1 VRNVNFAVALK
12 VLKQYQDFKR
22 RAKYYLQMAEN
33 IAAQLNDSRLDAVI
47 IELKELYGKLP

>member
-1 VRNVNFAVALK
+1 MNFAVALK